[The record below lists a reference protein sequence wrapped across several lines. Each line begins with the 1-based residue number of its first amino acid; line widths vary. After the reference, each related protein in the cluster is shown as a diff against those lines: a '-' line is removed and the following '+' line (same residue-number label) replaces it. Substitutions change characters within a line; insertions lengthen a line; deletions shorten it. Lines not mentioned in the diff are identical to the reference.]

1 VDFIAISNNSV
12 DTNKIPLHKDKIGL
26 AFTPVNDGASGTQAL
41 QYDFSNLNSTQFTM
55 NNGTNTTGVD
65 MSKAQVIYDKSTGL
79 LQIDIPT
86 WDMNSDSWGARDG
99 YADAQMFVNANGS
112 LPELTASDDDGK
124 SETFGDFIVMSD
136 NRDWTH
142 PIPA

>member
-1 VDFIAISNNSV
+1 
-12 DTNKIPLHKDKIGL
+12 
-26 AFTPVNDGASGTQAL
+26 
-41 QYDFSNLNSTQFTM
+41 
-55 NNGTNTTGVD
+55 
-65 MSKAQVIYDKSTGL
+65 
-79 LQIDIPT
+79 
-86 WDMNSDSWGARDG
+86 
-99 YADAQMFVNANGS
+99 MFVNANGS